1 MTDLSID
8 TKRQTIRLQVQLS
21 GEAEPTE
28 VYVRKYTLK
37 RKGKRAM
44 LTVVDAT
51 ASRKWVAAAL
61 REFVTG
67 QTIPLPTQAAT
78 ALKLLT

>member
-51 ASRKWVAAAL
+51 ASRKWVAAVL

-67 QTIPLPTQAAT
+67 QMFPLPTQAAT